1 MAKIKIQCEATAR
14 HSGKRCRCKGYFTP
28 TSRRMLCTYHKGSK
42 SWDHKTRKY
51 KGLYRNNNIDIQS
64 KINML
69 KNLRTLKIK
78 RQMKSKDISR
88 TKNKELTL
96 SDTELNTIIDRIVD
110 GETLYELAKDLQ
122 IRLTTLYKY
131 LDQNPKTKERF
142 ELAQE
147 RGIKTLVE
155 KMLVLFN
162 NDNPDVDPNMLVFI
176 RERANYLKW
185 LAPRVSSLFT
195 EKQKIDV
202 KQDTTLNI
210 KWESEPDMIDVSE
223 DIVDIPSDN
232 KD

>member
-1 MAKIKIQCEATAR
+1 
-14 HSGKRCRCKGYFTP
+14 
-28 TSRRMLCTYHKGSK
+28 
-42 SWDHKTRKY
+42 
-51 KGLYRNNNIDIQS
+51 
-64 KINML
+64 
-69 KNLRTLKIK
+69 
-78 RQMKSKDISR
+78 MKSKDISK
-88 TKNKELTL
+88 TKNKSLSL
-96 SDTELNTIIDRIVD
+96 SDTELNTIIDRIID
-110 GETLYELAKDLQ
+110 GETLYELAKDLR
-122 IRLTTLYKY
+122 IKLNTLYKY

-210 KWESEPDMIDVSE
+210 KWESEPDMIDLSG
-223 DIVDIPSDN
+223 DITDIPPDN

>member
-1 MAKIKIQCEATAR
+1 MT
-14 HSGKRCRCKGYFTP
+14 
-28 TSRRMLCTYHKGSK
+28 
-42 SWDHKTRKY
+42 
-51 KGLYRNNNIDIQS
+51 
-64 KINML
+64 
-69 KNLRTLKIK
+69 
-78 RQMKSKDISR
+78 KSKDISK
-88 TKNKELTL
+88 TKNKSLSL
-96 SDTELNTIIDRIVD
+96 SDTELNTIIDRIYD
-110 GETLYELAKDLQ
+110 GETMFELAKDLR
-122 IRLTTLYKY
+122 IKLTTLYKY

-210 KWESEPDMIDVSE
+210 KWESEPDMIDVSG
-223 DIVDIPSDN
+223 DITDIPPDN

>member
-1 MAKIKIQCEATAR
+1 MT
-14 HSGKRCRCKGYFTP
+14 
-28 TSRRMLCTYHKGSK
+28 
-42 SWDHKTRKY
+42 
-51 KGLYRNNNIDIQS
+51 
-64 KINML
+64 
-69 KNLRTLKIK
+69 
-78 RQMKSKDISR
+78 KSKDISK
-88 TKNKELTL
+88 TKSKELTL

-122 IRLTTLYKY
+122 IKLRTLYKY

-210 KWESEPDMIDVSE
+210 KWESEPDMIDVSG
-223 DIVDIPSDN
+223 DITDIPPDN

>member
-1 MAKIKIQCEATAR
+1 MK
-14 HSGKRCRCKGYFTP
+14 
-28 TSRRMLCTYHKGSK
+28 
-42 SWDHKTRKY
+42 
-51 KGLYRNNNIDIQS
+51 
-64 KINML
+64 
-69 KNLRTLKIK
+69 
-78 RQMKSKDISR
+78 KSKDISR
-88 TKNKELTL
+88 TKSKELTL
-96 SDTELNTIIDRIVD
+96 SDSELNTIIDRIID
-110 GETLYELAKDLQ
+110 GETLYELAKDLR
-122 IRLTTLYKY
+122 IKLTTLYKY

-162 NDNPDVDPNMLVFI
+162 NDNPQVDPNMLVFI

-210 KWESEPDMIDVSE
+210 KWESEPDMIDVSG
-223 DIVDIPSDN
+223 DITDIPPDN

>member
-1 MAKIKIQCEATAR
+1 
-14 HSGKRCRCKGYFTP
+14 
-28 TSRRMLCTYHKGSK
+28 
-42 SWDHKTRKY
+42 
-51 KGLYRNNNIDIQS
+51 
-64 KINML
+64 
-69 KNLRTLKIK
+69 
-78 RQMKSKDISR
+78 MKSKDISR
-88 TKNKELTL
+88 IKSKDLTL
-96 SDTELNTIIDRIVD
+96 SDTELNTIIDRIHD
-110 GETLYELAKDLQ
+110 GETMFELAKDLH
-122 IRLTTLYKY
+122 IKLTTLYKY

-162 NDNPDVDPNMLVFI
+162 NDNPQVDPNMLVFI

-210 KWESEPDMIDVSE
+210 KWESEPDMIDVSG
-223 DIVDIPSDN
+223 DITNIPPDN

>member
-1 MAKIKIQCEATAR
+1 MT
-14 HSGKRCRCKGYFTP
+14 
-28 TSRRMLCTYHKGSK
+28 
-42 SWDHKTRKY
+42 
-51 KGLYRNNNIDIQS
+51 
-64 KINML
+64 
-69 KNLRTLKIK
+69 
-78 RQMKSKDISR
+78 KSKDISK
-88 TKNKELTL
+88 TKSKELTL

-110 GETLYELAKDLQ
+110 GETMFELAKDLQ
-122 IRLTTLYKY
+122 IKLTTLYKY

-210 KWESEPDMIDVSE
+210 KWESEPDMIDVSG
-223 DIVDIPSDN
+223 DITDIPPDN
-232 KD
+232 KN

>member
-1 MAKIKIQCEATAR
+1 
-14 HSGKRCRCKGYFTP
+14 
-28 TSRRMLCTYHKGSK
+28 
-42 SWDHKTRKY
+42 
-51 KGLYRNNNIDIQS
+51 
-64 KINML
+64 
-69 KNLRTLKIK
+69 
-78 RQMKSKDISR
+78 MKSKDISK
-88 TKNKELTL
+88 TKSKELTL
-96 SDTELNTIIDRIVD
+96 SDTELNTIIDRIID
-110 GETLYELAKDLQ
+110 GETLYELAKDLR
-122 IRLTTLYKY
+122 IKLNTLYKY

-185 LAPRVSSLFT
+185 LAPRVSCLFT

-210 KWESEPDMIDVSE
+210 KWESEPDMIDVSG
-223 DIVDIPSDN
+223 DITDIPPDN

>member
-1 MAKIKIQCEATAR
+1 
-14 HSGKRCRCKGYFTP
+14 
-28 TSRRMLCTYHKGSK
+28 
-42 SWDHKTRKY
+42 
-51 KGLYRNNNIDIQS
+51 
-64 KINML
+64 
-69 KNLRTLKIK
+69 
-78 RQMKSKDISR
+78 MKSKDISK
-88 TKNKELTL
+88 TKSKELTI
-96 SDTELNTIIDRIVD
+96 SDTELNTIIDRIID
-110 GETLYELAKDLQ
+110 GETLYELAKDLR
-122 IRLTTLYKY
+122 IKLNTLYKY

-210 KWESEPDMIDVSE
+210 KWESEPDMIDVSG
-223 DIVDIPSDN
+223 DITDIPPDN

>member
-1 MAKIKIQCEATAR
+1 
-14 HSGKRCRCKGYFTP
+14 
-28 TSRRMLCTYHKGSK
+28 
-42 SWDHKTRKY
+42 
-51 KGLYRNNNIDIQS
+51 
-64 KINML
+64 
-69 KNLRTLKIK
+69 
-78 RQMKSKDISR
+78 MKSKDISK
-88 TKNKELTL
+88 TKNKSLSL
-96 SDTELNTIIDRIVD
+96 SDTELNTIIDRIHD
-110 GETLYELAKDLQ
+110 GETMFELAKDLQ
-122 IRLTTLYKY
+122 IKLTTLYKY

-210 KWESEPDMIDVSE
+210 KWESEPDMIDVSG
-223 DIVDIPSDN
+223 DISDLPPDK

>member
-1 MAKIKIQCEATAR
+1 MT
-14 HSGKRCRCKGYFTP
+14 
-28 TSRRMLCTYHKGSK
+28 
-42 SWDHKTRKY
+42 
-51 KGLYRNNNIDIQS
+51 
-64 KINML
+64 
-69 KNLRTLKIK
+69 
-78 RQMKSKDISR
+78 KSKAISK
-88 TKNKELTL
+88 TKSKELTL
-96 SDTELNTIIDRIVD
+96 SDTELNTIIDRIYD
-110 GETLYELAKDLQ
+110 GETMFELAKDLR
-122 IRLTTLYKY
+122 IKLTTLYKY

-210 KWESEPDMIDVSE
+210 KWESEPDMIDVSG
-223 DIVDIPSDN
+223 DITDIPPDN

>member
-1 MAKIKIQCEATAR
+1 MT
-14 HSGKRCRCKGYFTP
+14 
-28 TSRRMLCTYHKGSK
+28 
-42 SWDHKTRKY
+42 
-51 KGLYRNNNIDIQS
+51 
-64 KINML
+64 
-69 KNLRTLKIK
+69 
-78 RQMKSKDISR
+78 KSKDISK
-88 TKNKELTL
+88 TKSKELTL
-96 SDTELNTIIDRIVD
+96 SDTELNTIIDRIHD
-110 GETLYELAKDLQ
+110 GETMFELAKDLQ
-122 IRLTTLYKY
+122 IKLTTLYKY

-210 KWESEPDMIDVSE
+210 KWESEPDMIDVSG
-223 DIVDIPSDN
+223 DITDIPPDS

>member
-1 MAKIKIQCEATAR
+1 
-14 HSGKRCRCKGYFTP
+14 
-28 TSRRMLCTYHKGSK
+28 
-42 SWDHKTRKY
+42 
-51 KGLYRNNNIDIQS
+51 
-64 KINML
+64 
-69 KNLRTLKIK
+69 
-78 RQMKSKDISR
+78 MKSKDISK
-88 TKNKELTL
+88 TKSKELTL

-122 IRLTTLYKY
+122 IKLRTLYKY

-210 KWESEPDMIDVSE
+210 KWESEPDMIDVSG
-223 DIVDIPSDN
+223 DITDIPPDN

>member
-1 MAKIKIQCEATAR
+1 MT
-14 HSGKRCRCKGYFTP
+14 
-28 TSRRMLCTYHKGSK
+28 
-42 SWDHKTRKY
+42 
-51 KGLYRNNNIDIQS
+51 
-64 KINML
+64 
-69 KNLRTLKIK
+69 
-78 RQMKSKDISR
+78 KSKNISK
-88 TKNKELTL
+88 TKNKSLSL
-96 SDTELNTIIDRIVD
+96 SDTELNTIIDRIHD
-110 GETLYELAKDLQ
+110 GETMFELAKDLQ
-122 IRLTTLYKY
+122 IKLTTLYKY

-210 KWESEPDMIDVSE
+210 KWESEPDMIDVSG
-223 DIVDIPSDN
+223 DITDIPPDN

>member
-1 MAKIKIQCEATAR
+1 
-14 HSGKRCRCKGYFTP
+14 
-28 TSRRMLCTYHKGSK
+28 
-42 SWDHKTRKY
+42 
-51 KGLYRNNNIDIQS
+51 
-64 KINML
+64 
-69 KNLRTLKIK
+69 
-78 RQMKSKDISR
+78 MKLKDISK
-88 TKNKELTL
+88 TKSKELTL
-96 SDTELNTIIDRIVD
+96 SDTELNTIIDRIYD
-110 GETLYELAKDLQ
+110 GETMFELAKDLR
-122 IRLTTLYKY
+122 IKLTTLYKY

-210 KWESEPDMIDVSE
+210 KWESEPDMIDVSG
-223 DIVDIPSDN
+223 DITDIPPDN